1 MEWAGV
7 TLHPPS
13 RPPAKLVSEVIHAE
27 LACILALVGRQLL
40 SEIQAAFSKL
50 EEDMKGEKDV
60 QGQGCGDFTGSTVTH
75 QEELRTVRL

>member
-1 MEWAGV
+1 M
-7 TLHPPS
+7 
-13 RPPAKLVSEVIHAE
+13 IHTE

-60 QGQGCGDFTGSTVTH
+60 QGQGFGDFAGRIVTH
-75 QEELRTVRL
+75 QEELSTVRL